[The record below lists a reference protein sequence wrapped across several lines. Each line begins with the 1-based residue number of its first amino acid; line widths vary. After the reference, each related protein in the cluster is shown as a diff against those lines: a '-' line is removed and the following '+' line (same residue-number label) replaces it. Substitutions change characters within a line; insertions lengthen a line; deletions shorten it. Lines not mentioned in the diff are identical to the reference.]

1 MLSQYS
7 TSETVE
13 KIVREGVV
21 EKFGKYELIEK
32 IAAGGM
38 AEVFR
43 ARSRGAAGFEKI
55 LVIKKIL
62 PKLAEDEEFQTLFLD
77 EARIAVQLMDVNIVQ
92 VYDLGELEGQYF
104 MAMEYVDGIDL
115 SKLMQKARKV
125 KGDFPI
131 RLALFIISE
140 VLKALNF
147 AHNRKGS
154 DGKSLNIVH
163 CDISPQNILIS
174 RSGEVKLTDFGISR
188 AAFQMEEQHQV
199 IRGKYAYM
207 APEQVEG
214 RVLTGQ
220 TDIFALTI
228 VLWELLAGKRL
239 FKAKEKAQTLNNVRK
254 ANIPSLHRERPEIT
268 SQLEDVVNK
277 GLKKNLKERYG
288 SALRMLEAL
297 SAVMRSEGFRAT
309 NNDLAQFM
317 RELDYEQKS
326 GSTMIQGHASAQP
339 VLPQTIVVVSLE
351 IIKPKNKQAAPR
363 VSTKEVLNTC
373 IQLIDKYKGAVWER
387 NDGSLVAVWV
397 VQESLEATCRRAMQA
412 TFSIRKYAHQ
422 SDYRI
427 SAGIAPGVVRI
438 GKQNQPP
445 VGHWQLAGPFY
456 LARWMMNLSAHRG
469 KVLMT
474 KVVSKTLKSPPQP
487 LGRIQVQADASI
499 CLYER

>member
-1 MLSQYS
+1 MQ
-7 TSETVE
+7 
-13 KIVREGVV
+13 EGVV
-21 EKFGKYELIEK
+21 ERFGKYELLEK

-77 EARIAVQLMDVNIVQ
+77 VARIAVQLMDVNIVQ
-92 VYDLGELEGQYF
+92 VYDLGEIDGQYF
-104 MAMEYVDGIDL
+104 MAMEFVDGIDL
-115 SKLMQKARKV
+115 RKLMQKSRKV
-125 KGDFPI
+125 KGAFPI
-131 RLALFIISE
+131 PLALFIISE

-147 AHNRKGS
+147 AHNRKGP
-154 DGKSLNIVH
+154 DGKGLNIVH

-214 RVLTGQ
+214 KVLTGQ
-220 TDIFALTI
+220 TDIFALAI

-254 ANIPSLHRERPEIT
+254 ALIPQLHRERTEI
-268 SQLEDVVNK
+268 SQQLEDVVNK
-277 GLKKNLKERYG
+277 GLRKSLKERYS

-297 SAVMRSEGFRAT
+297 STVMREEGYRAN
-309 NNDLAQFM
+309 NNDLAQYVK
-317 RELDYEQKS
+317 ELEDTQRNTGTLLQQNNGK
-326 GSTMIQGHASAQP
+326 P
-339 VLPQTIVVVSLE
+339 FLPQTIVVVSLE
-351 IIKPKNKQAAPR
+351 IIKPPKTLASPR
-363 VSTKEVLNTC
+363 LSTLEVIKTST
-373 IQLIDKYKGAVWER
+373 QLIEKHKGAVWER
-387 NDGSLVAVWV
+387 NDGSLIAVWV
-397 VQESLEATCRRAMQA
+397 VQESLEQTCRKAMQT
-412 TFSIRKYAHQ
+412 TFSIRKYARQ
-422 SDYRI
+422 SDYRV

-438 GKQNQPP
+438 GAQNIPP
-445 VGHWQLAGPFY
+445 AGDWQLAGPFY
-456 LARWMMNLSAHRG
+456 LTRWMMNLSAHRG

-474 KVVSKTLKSPPQP
+474 KVVSKCLKSPPEP
-487 LGRIQVQADASI
+487 LGRIQVQANSSI

>member
-1 MLSQYS
+1 M
-7 TSETVE
+7 
-13 KIVREGVV
+13 REGVV
-21 EKFGKYELIEK
+21 EQFGKYELLEK

-92 VYDLGELEGQYF
+92 VYDLGELDGQYF
-104 MAMEYVDGIDL
+104 MAMEYVDGLDL

-125 KGDFPI
+125 KGAFPI
-131 RLALFIISE
+131 HLALFIITE

-147 AHNRKGS
+147 AHNRKDES
-154 DGKSLNIVH
+154 GKGLNIVH

-220 TDIFALTI
+220 TDVFALTI

-239 FKAKEKAQTLNNVRK
+239 FKEKEKAQTLNNVRK
-254 ANIPSLHRERPEIT
+254 AIVPSLHRARTEV
-268 SQLEDVVNK
+268 SLKLENVVNK

-288 SALRMLEAL
+288 SALHMLEAL
-297 SAVMRSEGFRAT
+297 SGIMRDEGYRAT
-309 NNDLAQFM
+309 NNDLAQFI
-317 RELDYEQKS
+317 RELDDAQNA
-326 GSTMIQGHASAQP
+326 GGTMIQMGKAEP

-351 IIKPKNKQAAPR
+351 IIKLPKVQAR
-363 VSTKEVLNTC
+363 LSTLEVIKTC
-373 IQLIDKYKGAVWER
+373 VQLIQKHKGAIWER
-387 NDGSLVAVWV
+387 NDGSLIAVWV
-397 VQESLEATCRRAMQA
+397 VEDSLEQTCRKAMQT
-412 TFSIRKYAHQ
+412 TFSLRKFARQ
-422 SDYRI
+422 SDYRV

-438 GKQNQPP
+438 GSQNRAP
-445 VGHWQLAGPFY
+445 VGDWQLAGPFY
-456 LARWMMNLSAHRG
+456 LTRWMMNLSAHRG
-469 KVLMT
+469 KILMT
-474 KVVSKTLKSPPQP
+474 KVVSKCLKSPPEP
-487 LGRIQVQADASI
+487 LGRIQVQANSSI

>member
-1 MLSQYS
+1 MQ
-7 TSETVE
+7 
-13 KIVREGVV
+13 EGVV
-21 EKFGKYELIEK
+21 ERFGKYELLEK

-92 VYDLGELEGQYF
+92 VYDLGEIDGQYF

-115 SKLMQKARKV
+115 SKLMQKSRKLR
-125 KGDFPI
+125 GSFPI
-131 RLALFIISE
+131 HLALFIISE

-147 AHNRKGS
+147 AHNRK
-154 DGKSLNIVH
+154 DEQGKGLNIVH

-220 TDIFALTI
+220 TDIFALSI

-239 FKAKEKAQTLNNVRK
+239 FKSKEKAQTLNNVRK
-254 ANIPSLHRERPEIT
+254 AFIPSLHKERTEI
-268 SQLEDVVNK
+268 SQELEDVVSF
-277 GLKKNLKERYG
+277 GLKKSLKERYPN
-288 SALRMLEAL
+288 ALRMLEEL
-297 SAVMRSEGFRAT
+297 SSVMSKEGYRAT
-309 NNDLAQFM
+309 NNDLAQFL
-317 RELDYEQKS
+317 RELEEQGAS
-326 GSTMIQGHASAQP
+326 GTLIQQAKGQP
-339 VLPQTIVVVSLE
+339 VLPQIIVVVALE
-351 IIKPKNKQAAPR
+351 IIKPPKTLASPR
-363 VSTKEVLNTC
+363 LSTLEVIKTSK
-373 IQLIDKYKGAVWER
+373 QLIEKHKGSVWER
-387 NDGSLVAVWV
+387 NDGSLIAVWV
-397 VQESLEATCRRAMQA
+397 AQESLELTCRKAMQT
-412 TFSIRKYAHQ
+412 TFAIRKYARQ
-422 SDYRI
+422 SDYRV

-438 GKQNQPP
+438 GAQNRPP
-445 VGHWQLAGPFY
+445 VGDWQLAGPFY
-456 LARWMMNLSAHRG
+456 LTRWMMNLSAHRG

-474 KVVSKTLKSPPQP
+474 KVVSKCLKNPPQP
-487 LGRIQVQADASI
+487 LGRIQVQANSSI
-499 CLYER
+499 FLYER